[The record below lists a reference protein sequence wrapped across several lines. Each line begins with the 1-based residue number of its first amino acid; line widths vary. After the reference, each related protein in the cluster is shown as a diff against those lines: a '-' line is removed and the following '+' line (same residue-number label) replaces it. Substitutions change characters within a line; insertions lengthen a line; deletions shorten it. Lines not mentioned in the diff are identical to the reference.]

1 MNWKILWLKDD
12 IGEGAKHDILR
23 QRKNHCTVQKCR
35 CKALFN
41 GELADKRVVA
51 KIKKQGWKVTEDGH
65 MCGRCGLER

>member
-1 MNWKILWLKDD
+1 MIY
-12 IGEGAKHDILR
+12 HDNGKTIAR
-23 QRKNHCTVQKCR
+23 CEKCR